1 MEESE
6 LQEILER
13 DKWMESERVG
23 HDVCGEFPYCT
34 RCDKTDVPPCPAA
47 SFRHYAKQRKR
58 HPAKRR

>member
-34 RCDKTDVPPCPAA
+34 RCDKTDVHPCAA
-47 SFRHYAKQRKR
+47 AYRRHDAKQR
-58 HPAKRR
+58 